1 MSVHDKI
8 RADEYK
14 NKLDYPARVV
24 EPTLLRKRARE
35 LTPEEAVSIPEV
47 TAAYEAAKAA
57 YVVAQRAYNFE
68 TGRLEHQLRLDI
80 EEEEGMT
87 GNPKAELLWI
97 KAWERGHA
105 SGYGDVYNVYID
117 LAELIR

>member
-1 MSVHDKI
+1 MSVYEKI
-8 RADEYK
+8 QNGDYK
-14 NKLDYPARVV
+14 NKLAYPARVV
-24 EPTLLRKRARE
+24 EPSLLRKRARE
-35 LTPEEAVSIPEV
+35 LTVEEAASIPEV

-80 EEEEGMT
+80 EEEEGLT

-97 KAWERGHA
+97 KAWERGHS
-105 SGYGDVYNVYID
+105 SGYSDVYNVYLD
-117 LAELIR
+117 LADLVR